1 MNSDLNS
8 KSIFDAA
15 ENTPMNEL
23 KPIQEEQINQPKIQ
37 PTKKELR
44 HDILTICIALGAYI
58 ISVNVLVVIIAAIAV
73 AVNSDVQKMILDIVK
88 QGGGSLLSI
97 TGNTEYINAVSQVV
111 AKVMGPAYI
120 ISAVVSVLW
129 MLTIRK
135 KKLFT
140 TDITTIGQKVK
151 PFVIAKIL
159 VLIWGVQF
167 VSSMITMI
175 LNPALENAGISL
187 TDAMQQSIGMLFAT
201 PMGIAA
207 AVFVVPVIEEII
219 FRGAIMRKL
228 ERYGTNFA
236 IIVSSLLFAVYHMIW
251 LQAFFAFFVGL
262 LLAYTAKRF
271 SIKWSMLLHI
281 LNNGIA
287 AIITISAV
295 SEIFELSTMIAC
307 AIGSAVILIIGRN
320 KISLIKEQG
329 KPNIASPFKIAFSHP
344 MFIITAVILLGIGA
358 LTLGM

>member
-1 MNSDLNS
+1 MNSDLNNN
-8 KSIFDAA
+8 IYDVTEDAA
-15 ENTPMNEL
+15 TNEI
-23 KPIQEEQINQPKIQ
+23 KPIQEVQNSQQPTQ

-44 HDILTICIALGAYI
+44 HDILTICLALGAYI
-58 ISVNVLVVIIAAIAV
+58 ISVNVLVFIIAVIV
-73 AVNSDVQKMILDIVK
+73 VVFNPDVQKMILDIARS
-88 QGGGSLLSI
+88 GGSFLSV
-97 TGNTEYINAVSQVV
+97 TGNTEYLQAVYVVV

-120 ISAVVSVLW
+120 ISAILSVLW

-140 TDITTIGQKVK
+140 TDITTIGQNVK
-151 PFVIAKIL
+151 PLVIAKIL

-175 LNPALENAGISL
+175 ANPVLENAGMSL
-187 TDAMQQSIGMLFAT
+187 TDAMQQSMGMLFAT

-207 AVFVVPVIEEII
+207 AVFVLPVIEEII

-236 IIVSSLLFAVYHMIW
+236 IIISSLLFAVYHMIW

-287 AIITISAV
+287 AVITLTAMP
-295 SEIFELSTMIAC
+295 EMFELGTMIAC
-307 AIGSAVILIIGRN
+307 AIGSAVILVFGRN
-320 KISLIKEQG
+320 KITLIKEQG
-329 KPNIASPFKIAFSHP
+329 SPNIDRPFKIAFSHP

>member
-1 MNSDLNS
+1 M
-8 KSIFDAA
+8 
-15 ENTPMNEL
+15 
-23 KPIQEEQINQPKIQ
+23 
-37 PTKKELR
+37 
-44 HDILTICIALGAYI
+44 
-58 ISVNVLVVIIAAIAV
+58 V
-73 AVNSDVQKMILDIVK
+73 
-88 QGGGSLLSI
+88 SI
-97 TGNTEYINAVSQVV
+97 TGNAEYLNAVAQVV

-120 ISAVVSVLW
+120 ISAVISMLW

-140 TDITTIGQKVK
+140 TDITTVGQKVK
-151 PFVIAKIL
+151 PLVIAKIF

-175 LNPALENAGISL
+175 LNPALENAGMSL
-187 TDAMQQSIGMLFAT
+187 TDSMQQSVGMLFAT
-201 PMGIAA
+201 PMGIIA
-207 AVFVVPVIEEII
+207 AVLVLPVIEEII

-236 IIVSSLLFAVYHMIW
+236 IIVSSILFALYHMIW

-287 AIITISAV
+287 ALITLTGV
-295 SEIFELSTMIAC
+295 SETFTMIAC
-307 AIGSAVILIIGRN
+307 AVGSAVILVIDRN
-320 KISLIKEQG
+320 KISLFKNEG
-329 KPNIASPFKIAFSHP
+329 APNIAHPFKAAFSHP
-344 MFIITAVILLGIGA
+344 MFIITGVVLLGIGFF
-358 LTLGM
+358 TL

>member
-1 MNSDLNS
+1 MNSDLHNDNV
-8 KSIFDAA
+8 FDIT
-15 ENTPMNEL
+15 ENITTNEIKL
-23 KPIQEEQINQPKIQ
+23 MEEQSGQQ
-37 PTKKELR
+37 QTRPTKKELR
-44 HDILTICIALGAYI
+44 HDILTICLALGAYI
-58 ISVNVLVVIIAAIAV
+58 ISINVLVVIIAAIAV
-73 AVNSDVQKMILDIVK
+73 AVNPDVQKMIIDMAMS
-88 QGGGSLLSI
+88 GGSLLSV
-97 TGNTEYINAVSQVV
+97 TGDSEYLNAVSQVV
-111 AKVMGPAYI
+111 ADVMGPAYI
-120 ISAVVSVLW
+120 ISAVLSVLW

-151 PFVIAKIL
+151 PLVIAKIL

-167 VSSMITMI
+167 VSSMINMI
-175 LNPALENAGISL
+175 LNPVLDAAGMSL
-187 TDAMQQSIGMLFAT
+187 TDAMQQSMNVLFAT

-207 AVFVVPVIEEII
+207 AVFVLPVIEEII

-236 IIVSSLLFAVYHMIW
+236 IIVSSLLFAIYHMIW

-287 AIITISAV
+287 AIITIAGV
-295 SEIFELSTMIAC
+295 SEMFEFGTMIAC
-307 AIGSAVILIIGRN
+307 AIGSAVILVLGRN
-320 KISLIKEQG
+320 KILLIKEEG
-329 KPNIASPFKIAFSHP
+329 APNIAHPFRTAFTHP

>member
-1 MNSDLNS
+1 MNSDLHNDNV
-8 KSIFDAA
+8 FDTT
-15 ENTPMNEL
+15 ENRITNEIKL
-23 KPIQEEQINQPKIQ
+23 MEEQNGQHLPQ

-44 HDILTICIALGAYI
+44 HDILTICLALGAYI
-58 ISVNVLVVIIAAIAV
+58 ISVNVLVVIIAVIAV
-73 AVNSDVQKMILDIVK
+73 AVNPDVQKMIIDMAMS
-88 QGGGSLLSI
+88 GGSLLSV
-97 TGNTEYINAVSQVV
+97 TGNAEYLNAVSKVV
-111 AKVMGPAYI
+111 ADVMGPAYI

-151 PFVIAKIL
+151 PLVIAKIL

-175 LNPALENAGISL
+175 LNPALDAAGMSL
-187 TDAMQQSIGMLFAT
+187 TDAMQQSMGMLFAT

-207 AVFVVPVIEEII
+207 AVFVLPVIEEII

-236 IIVSSLLFAVYHMIW
+236 IIVSSLLFAIYHMIW

-271 SIKWSMLLHI
+271 SIKWSMFLHI

-287 AIITISAV
+287 AIITIAGV
-295 SEIFELSTMIAC
+295 SEMFEFGTMIAC
-307 AIGSAVILIIGRN
+307 ALASAVILIIGRN
-320 KISLIKEQG
+320 KILLIKEQG
-329 KPNIASPFKIAFSHP
+329 APNIANPFKIALTHP

>member
-8 KSIFDAA
+8 NNIFDAA
-15 ENTPMNEL
+15 ENTPINEL
-23 KPIQEEQINQPKIQ
+23 KLIQEEQINQPKKQ

-44 HDILTICIALGAYI
+44 RDIMTICLALAAYI

-73 AVNSDVQKMILDIVK
+73 AVNSDVQKMIIDMALS
-88 QGGGSLLSI
+88 GGSFLSV
-97 TGNTEYINAVSQVV
+97 TGNADYLNAVSQVV

-151 PFVIAKIL
+151 PLVIAKIL

-167 VSSMITMI
+167 VSSMITLI
-175 LNPALENAGISL
+175 LNPALENAGMSL
-187 TDAMQQSIGMLFAT
+187 TDAMQQSMGMLFAT

-262 LLAYTAKRF
+262 LLSYTAKRF

-287 AIITISAV
+287 AIITLTAMP
-295 SEIFELSTMIAC
+295 EIFELGTMIVC
-307 AIGSAVILIIGRN
+307 AIGSAAILIIGRK

-329 KPNIASPFKIAFSHP
+329 KPNIASPFKITFSHP